1 MKKKSGDLSYLLAI
15 VLFSILGMKALIAPG
30 LFTAHD
36 ISHQVVRFFYYSQTV
51 NGGQFPPY
59 WIGRLANGF
68 GYPLFFFSYHL
79 PWIIG
84 VALLKAGLD
93 IPNALKTLLFLSYIG
108 SGFTMYFF
116 VKSLFKNRFSALLS
130 SILYL
135 WLPYHFLIIFVGA
148 SLGIAFVY
156 IFLPLLFLGIH
167 LTRDGSKIGIP
178 ILALGLSG
186 LILSHIMH
194 LIFLFP
200 IIFIFLLWEFL
211 NIKRR
216 AVFFKNICFG
226 LILGILISSFYLIP
240 AAYYNK
246 STRAHE
252 EGGFYEVYKRN
263 FINFNQLL
271 YSKWGYGPIINNAK
285 NGENSFQL
293 GFAQWISILILI
305 MLIIFRKLAK
315 NYQSLSIFLLSGFA
329 ISVFLMLD
337 HSKSLWAFLVKFA
350 SVDFPFRLILPASFI
365 ASICA
370 ALVYL
375 SVGKKMK
382 FLFFLFLTFTALYSN
397 RNHINVNQY
406 TNFPIKT
413 YLDLETEITTNTF
426 NEYLPIEANSRLLNR
441 PWNEIIADNT
451 KATNVK
457 QTANSLSFDLNTQN
471 EEIISVGQYYFPG
484 QTLYLD
490 NKQTKFGIDKEGR
503 LSFLA
508 PKGIYNVTVRYQ
520 ETTLI
525 KISKALTLIGILII
539 TVVFLKEIKLFKKK
553 SNF

>member
-36 ISHQVVRFFYYSQTV
+36 ISHQVVRFFYYSQIV

-194 LIFLFP
+194 LIFLF
-200 IIFIFLLWEFL
+200 
-211 NIKRR
+211 
-216 AVFFKNICFG
+216 
-226 LILGILISSFYLIP
+226 
-240 AAYYNK
+240 
-246 STRAHE
+246 
-252 EGGFYEVYKRN
+252 
-263 FINFNQLL
+263 
-271 YSKWGYGPIINNAK
+271 
-285 NGENSFQL
+285 
-293 GFAQWISILILI
+293 
-305 MLIIFRKLAK
+305 
-315 NYQSLSIFLLSGFA
+315 
-329 ISVFLMLD
+329 
-337 HSKSLWAFLVKFA
+337 
-350 SVDFPFRLILPASFI
+350 
-365 ASICA
+365 
-370 ALVYL
+370 
-375 SVGKKMK
+375 
-382 FLFFLFLTFTALYSN
+382 
-397 RNHINVNQY
+397 
-406 TNFPIKT
+406 
-413 YLDLETEITTNTF
+413 
-426 NEYLPIEANSRLLNR
+426 
-441 PWNEIIADNT
+441 
-451 KATNVK
+451 
-457 QTANSLSFDLNTQN
+457 
-471 EEIISVGQYYFPG
+471 
-484 QTLYLD
+484 
-490 NKQTKFGIDKEGR
+490 
-503 LSFLA
+503 
-508 PKGIYNVTVRYQ
+508 
-520 ETTLI
+520 
-525 KISKALTLIGILII
+525 
-539 TVVFLKEIKLFKKK
+539 
-553 SNF
+553 